1 MKAVYIMSSPRGGST
16 LLSLVLGRH
25 PEIANLGEVSF
36 IPKLLSLDELCT
48 CQQQLNHCPE
58 WANVFQSLANNKK
71 INMASNPYGLHL
83 DDAMKQKSGTGKID
97 HNYQTQWRMTRSKI
111 RGGMD
116 SILLKYLQPAG
127 PFLSLPSIKNGAD
140 NTLAL
145 YQAAAD
151 VWQKS
156 VVVDASKLPRKA
168 IHLYKQSPETVRI
181 IHLTRDSRGVSASNK
196 ATREIKLTAERW
208 RYYHSMSLDL
218 IDKWVAPEHVKR
230 FKYEDFVNAPELRLR
245 ELCEWLEIP
254 YSEQALDFD
263 TTIES
268 HSAGGNPTRFKFA
281 DGIRPVDDRW
291 KTVLTEADIEVIN
304 SICGDVSR
312 KLGY

>member
-25 PEIANLGEVSF
+25 PDIANLGEVSF

-48 CQQQLNHCPE
+48 CQQQLNQCTE
-58 WANVFQSLANNKK
+58 WAKVFLSLENTKQ

-97 HNYQTQWRMTRSKI
+97 YNYQTRWRMSRSKI

-116 SILLKYLQPAG
+116 SLLLKYLPPAG
-127 PFLSLPSIKNGAD
+127 PFLSLPSIKKGAN

-151 VWQKS
+151 TWQKN

-168 IHLYKQSPETVRI
+168 IHLYKQSPDKIRI

-196 ATREIKLTAERW
+196 ATREIPLTAERW
-208 RYYHSMSLDL
+208 RYYHSMSLEM
-218 IDKWVAPEHVKR
+218 IDKWVEPEHVRR
-230 FKYEDFVNAPELRLR
+230 FKYEDFVNEPDLRLR
-245 ELCEWLEIP
+245 EITFGWRKP
-254 YSEQALDFD
+254 
-263 TTIES
+263 
-268 HSAGGNPTRFKFA
+268 H
-281 DGIRPVDDRW
+281 
-291 KTVLTEADIEVIN
+291 EV
-304 SICGDVSR
+304 
-312 KLGY
+312 